1 MLRKIVIIIYNLLTG
16 ARNPVVYRAL
26 FFFLFVS
33 PVIVLAL
40 INYADLDRESTA
52 SILAKGKSLSVL
64 SAAIINENLD
74 SLVNLG
80 ISYATRPRVI
90 EYVEKGDWKGALSIT
105 TEALDFFTF
114 FDHII
119 FYDPEGVIKADMPHA
134 IPSAIGQ
141 SRADREW
148 YNSVKR
154 SWKPHISGVY
164 IKGAEPKMPV
174 VSVIVPIKTMTST
187 TKTGHSTAREEQK
200 VVGILQFQVKL
211 DIFNNWINKLDIGP
225 GSIIYIVDQYG
236 RLVYHPRYIKEKTL
250 TDFSS
255 VGIVAKVLRGI
266 GGSEVNYNPVE
277 KEERLAAYE
286 PVSSYGWGV
295 VITQPTGLAFIEKN
309 ERMRNAII
317 TYSMI
322 CSLAGAMALLIL
334 YSIVIHKRVEVA
346 LRESE
351 ESYRELS
358 IVDALTRL
366 YNSRH
371 FYNQLRMEID
381 RASRYEQPLTLL
393 LLDIDNFKAF
403 NDTYGHVEG
412 DHVLSLF
419 GQVVKRCLRKTDS
432 AYRYG
437 GEEFTVLLPMTKS
450 ENSVVTAE
458 RIRAEFKK
466 ENLSPVAGKDV
477 HMTVSIGIA
486 QYKPQ
491 EDVKAFIRR
500 VDQLMYQA
508 KKNGKDRVYSET

>member
-16 ARNPVVYRAL
+16 AKNPVVYRAL

-40 INYADLDRESTA
+40 IDYADLDRESTT
-52 SILAKGKSLSVL
+52 SILAKRRSLSVL
-64 SAAIINENLD
+64 SAAIIDEKLDNLI
-74 SLVNLG
+74 NLG
-80 ISYATRPRVI
+80 ISYTTRPRVI
-90 EYVEKGDWKGALSIT
+90 EYVEKGDWKGAISIT
-105 TEALDFFTF
+105 AHALDLFPS
-114 FDHII
+114 FDRII
-119 FYDPEGVIKADMPHA
+119 FYDPYGVIKADMPHA
-134 IPSAIGQ
+134 IPSVIGQ

-148 YNSVKR
+148 YNIVKR

-164 IKGAEPKMPV
+164 IRGAEPKMPV
-174 VSVIVPIKTMTST
+174 VSVIVPIKTLTSSAT
-187 TKTGHSTAREEQK
+187 AGHSTARGEQK
-200 VVGILQFQVKL
+200 VIGILQFQIKL
-211 DIFNNWINKLDIGP
+211 DIFNDWINNLDIGP

-236 RLVYHPRYIKEKTL
+236 RLVYHPRYIKERIP

-286 PVSSYGWGV
+286 PVFSYGWGV

-309 ERMRNAII
+309 KRLKNALI
-317 TYSMI
+317 THFMI
-322 CSLAGAMALLIL
+322 VSLAGAMALLIL
-334 YSIVIHKRVEVA
+334 YSIVIHKRVEEA

-351 ESYRELS
+351 ERYRELS
-358 IVDALTRL
+358 IVDALTQL
-366 YNSRH
+366 YNSRY

-381 RASRYEQPLTLL
+381 RADRYEQPLTLL

-412 DHVLSLF
+412 DQVLSLF

-437 GEEFTVLLPMTKS
+437 GEEFTIILPMTKR
-450 ENSVVTAE
+450 EDGVVTAE

-466 ENLSPVAGKDV
+466 ENFSPVAGEDV

-491 EDVKAFIRR
+491 EDVEAFIRR
-500 VDQLMYQA
+500 VDRLMYQA